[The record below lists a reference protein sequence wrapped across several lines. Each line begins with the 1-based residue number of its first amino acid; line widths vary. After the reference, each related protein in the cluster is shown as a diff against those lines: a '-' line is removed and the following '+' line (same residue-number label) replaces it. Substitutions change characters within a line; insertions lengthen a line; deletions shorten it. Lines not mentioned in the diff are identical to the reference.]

1 MLGTTPK
8 TNTLRDD
15 IILDYKI
22 DHNEFENLWNN
33 LEQITKEKKDTKRN
47 TNNLTFMASHIESF
61 NKLEINERGLEFD
74 TVKLMRDEKALD
86 TIGIPIKIVSAMSDR
101 PLNNMF
107 VSIEECTKFHISGN
121 YLTVNEIPK
130 GEALNTQM

>member
-1 MLGTTPK
+1 VLGTTPK

>member
-1 MLGTTPK
+1 VLGTTPK

-47 TNNLTFMASHIESF
+47 SNNLTFMASHIESF

>member
-1 MLGTTPK
+1 
-8 TNTLRDD
+8 
-15 IILDYKI
+15 
-22 DHNEFENLWNN
+22 
-33 LEQITKEKKDTKRN
+33 
-47 TNNLTFMASHIESF
+47 MASHIESF

-86 TIGIPIKIVSAMSDR
+86 TLGIPIKIVSAMSDR

-107 VSIEECTKFHISGN
+107 VSIEECTKFHISN
-121 YLTVNEIPK
+121 NFLTINEIPK